1 MAEDLPGLQTV
12 TVALPEDLLDWLHQ
26 RTAAMEFP
34 SVELGVAHCVNAY
47 RELPPEIRN
56 YRY

>member
-1 MAEDLPGLQTV
+1 MELPGLQTV
-12 TVALPEDLLDWLHQ
+12 TVALPEDLLDWLLE

-34 SVELGVAHCVNAY
+34 SVELGVAHCLNAY